1 MLAAGVVLSVAA
13 VAVPLLLLL
22 LGARYL
28 RRRGEWP
35 KDTLRRLLQ
44 RGETPGVAVD
54 VEVDLEA
61 SGDPVSVDPDAR
73 NAAAVET
80 LEEFRAQRV
89 ARAEAGFRI

>member
-1 MLAAGVVLSVAA
+1 MLSVGVFLSVAA
-13 VAVPLLLLL
+13 VSLV

-44 RGETPGVAVD
+44 RGDTPGVAVD

>member
-1 MLAAGVVLSVAA
+1 MLSVGVFLSVAA
-13 VAVPLLLLL
+13 VSLV

-61 SGDPVSVDPDAR
+61 SGDPVSVDPGAR

>member
-1 MLAAGVVLSVAA
+1 MAA
-13 VAVPLLLLL
+13 VSLLL
-22 LGARYL
+22 LGYL

-44 RGETPGVAVD
+44 RGETPGDAAVD

-61 SGDPVSVDPDAR
+61 SGEPVSVDPDAR